1 MRTDTSTFLTDR
13 GRGIIYG
20 AMAGITLGLGGLIVR
35 LMSVDADGWHILGW
49 RSLAFAGFMF
59 TVSIVRTGS
68 LRQVFT
74 DFTRAGILAPLIALA
89 LGLGQIFYLMGLVH
103 TSVANVTF
111 LLGSAP
117 LFVALAAWL
126 VLGEVLTA
134 RGLLALAGAMTGIG
148 IMFSGGISDDHLV
161 GVLYAIG
168 ALATYVALV
177 IMLRIAGQIDT
188 FAASGLGGLIS
199 AATAIW
205 MADGDI
211 SLAPGD
217 AVLSI
222 ISGIFQVGAGFVFIT
237 LATKLIK
244 AAEVSMLVL
253 IEAILAPLLV
263 WYFIGETPGTTSLAG
278 GAIVIGSVAIYSLI
292 TIAREKR
299 RLEAGKDGQP

>member
-1 MRTDTSTFLTDR
+1 MANNSGTFLTDR
-13 GRGIIYG
+13 SRGIVFG

-35 LMSVDADGWHILGW
+35 LMSVEADGWHILGW
-49 RSLAFAGFMF
+49 RSLAFAALMF
-59 TVSIVRTGS
+59 TVSIVRAES

-74 DFTRAGILAPLIALA
+74 DFAKAGILAPLIALA

-148 IMFSGGISDDHLV
+148 IMFAGGISDDHIV
-161 GVLYAIG
+161 GVMFALG
-168 ALATYVALV
+168 ALATYIVLV
-177 IMLRIAGQIDT
+177 ILLRIAGSIDT
-188 FAASGLGGLIS
+188 FAASGIGGLIS
-199 AATAIW
+199 AAIAIW
-205 MADGDI
+205 MAGGDI

-217 AVLSI
+217 AALSI

-237 LATKLIK
+237 LAAKLIK

-263 WYFIGETPGTTSLAG
+263 WLFIGETPGSATLVG
-278 GAIVIGSVAIYSLI
+278 GIIVIASVAIYSLI

-299 RLEAGKDGQP
+299 RLEAGSDGQP